1 MDPKGYD
8 KFYDR
13 YTGELETNIEF
24 YEFSSSGAPKNEIV
38 SFKMLWIFKW
48 NIL

>member
-13 YTGELETNIEF
+13 YTGDLESNIEF
-24 YEFSSSGAPKNEIV
+24 YEFSSSSNLKNEIV
-38 SFKMLWIFKW
+38 SFKMEQ
-48 NIL
+48 